1 MCVHGR
7 KRSAN
12 TTHLIL
18 PLLCAGERAGKA
30 ESYGRIFSRLDL
42 GGGPFLSQKIQ
53 SSVLRVGKWHF
64 PTAQNPIG
72 QIFPRI
78 PAELLENRP
87 IFQSG
92 SGWKIAVGK
101 WGGHK
106 PILPET
112 RNCTV
117 CCPNKGQYRE
127 VMHKPSAGIKTQ
139 GVLRPVGR
147 TRAANVIPA
156 ALHC

>member
-1 MCVHGR
+1 MRQLFTFGARRFVFI
-7 KRSAN
+7 A
-12 TTHLIL
+12 
-18 PLLCAGERAGKA
+18 
-30 ESYGRIFSRLDL
+30 FSRPQNVRPSLLTVGFFPDWIW
-42 GGGPFLSQKIQ
+42 GGRPFLSQKIQ

-87 IFQSG
+87 IFQSV

-112 RNCTV
+112 RNYTV

-127 VMHKPSAGIKTQ
+127 VMHKPAAGIKIQ